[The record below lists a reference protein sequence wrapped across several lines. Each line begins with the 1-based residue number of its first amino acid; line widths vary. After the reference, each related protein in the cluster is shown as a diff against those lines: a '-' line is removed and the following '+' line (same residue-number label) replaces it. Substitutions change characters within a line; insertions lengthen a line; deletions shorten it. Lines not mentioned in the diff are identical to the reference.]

1 MSGTGRGFQL
11 YVGSTHSAFDQSR
24 MSPLNPLNYRSILG
38 GDVFC
43 LSSRSYNRPDHNDKR
58 FLHVYCQRSPAP
70 PSTTK
75 ALLLTAANFLASR
88 APLRTG
94 HAVAALLVLED
105 GRYIMQLRDDV
116 PNIWYPG
123 HWGLFGG
130 GVDDREDEVAAL
142 RRELREELE
151 LEVNDARLFAIINY
165 DLQPIGLDCYFRR
178 YYEVPVTIAAW
189 NRVVLHEGS
198 DVRALTGDEALSLP
212 RIS

>member
-1 MSGTGRGFQL
+1 M
-11 YVGSTHSAFDQSR
+11 
-24 MSPLNPLNYRSILG
+24 
-38 GDVFC
+38 
-43 LSSRSYNRPDHNDKR
+43 
-58 FLHVYCQRSPAP
+58 
-70 PSTTK
+70 
-75 ALLLTAANFLASR
+75 TAANFLASR

-130 GVDDREDEVAAL
+130 GVDDREEEVAAL

-151 LEVNDARLFAIINY
+151 LEVNDARLFA
-165 DLQPIGLDCYFRR
+165 LDCYFRR

-212 RIS
+212 RISPYDAFALFLHHNRNRLAGSIYARSPPG

>member
-1 MSGTGRGFQL
+1 VTRTSERGR
-11 YVGSTHSAFDQSR
+11 
-24 MSPLNPLNYRSILG
+24 ILT
-38 GDVFC
+38 D
-43 LSSRSYNRPDHNDKR
+43 
-58 FLHVYCQRSPAP
+58 
-70 PSTTK
+70 
-75 ALLLTAANFLASR
+75 ANFL
-88 APLRTG
+88 PLLAG

-105 GRYIMQLRDDV
+105 GRYIVQLRDDI

-130 GVDDREDEVAAL
+130 GVDAGEDELAAL

-151 LEVNDARLFAIINY
+151 LEVTEARLFATIDY
-165 DLQPIGLDCYFRR
+165 DLQSIGLDCYFRR

-212 RIS
+212 RISPYDAFALFLHHNRHRLKGSIYAPARPE

>member
-1 MSGTGRGFQL
+1 
-11 YVGSTHSAFDQSR
+11 
-24 MSPLNPLNYRSILG
+24 
-38 GDVFC
+38 
-43 LSSRSYNRPDHNDKR
+43 
-58 FLHVYCQRSPAP
+58 
-70 PSTTK
+70 
-75 ALLLTAANFLASR
+75 LTAANFLASR
-88 APLRTG
+88 APLRPG

-130 GVDDREDEVAAL
+130 GIDNQEDEVAAL

-151 LEVNDARLFAIINY
+151 IEVNDARLFAIISY

-178 YYEVPVTIAAW
+178 YYEIPVTIAAW
-189 NRVVLHEGS
+189 NRLVLHEGS

-212 RIS
+212 HISPYDAFALFLHHHRKRLAGSIYARSLPG

>member
-1 MSGTGRGFQL
+1 
-11 YVGSTHSAFDQSR
+11 
-24 MSPLNPLNYRSILG
+24 
-38 GDVFC
+38 
-43 LSSRSYNRPDHNDKR
+43 
-58 FLHVYCQRSPAP
+58 
-70 PSTTK
+70 
-75 ALLLTAANFLASR
+75 LTAANFLASR

-105 GRYIMQLRDDV
+105 GRYIMQLRDDI

-189 NRVVLHEGS
+189 KSVVLHEGS
-198 DVRALTGDEALSLP
+198 DVRALTGEEALSLP
-212 RIS
+212 RISPYDAFALFLHHNRNRLAGSIYARSSPG